1 MRNILNA
8 NEAISVPAN
17 LKDILDKQIINLR
30 EKSEIVKTVKLSSF
44 IHDMF
49 FLYDLGNIITKTYI
63 NELERSILI
72 YVSITYLGEI
82 NSTNEVDLITPQKKI
97 SFKFPKNVYKSQID
111 LELAKVKDEEK
122 INITNNKIQNFG
134 IL

>member
-122 INITNNKIQNFG
+122 INMTNNKIQNFG

>member
-17 LKDILDKQIINLR
+17 LNDILDKQIINLR
-30 EKSEIVKTVKLSSF
+30 EKSEIVRTVKLSSF

-97 SFKFPKNVYKSQID
+97 SFKFPRNVYKSQID

>member
-30 EKSEIVKTVKLSSF
+30 EKSEIVRTVKLSSF

-49 FLYDLGNIITKTYI
+49 FLYDLGNITTKTYI

>member
-1 MRNILNA
+1 
-8 NEAISVPAN
+8 
-17 LKDILDKQIINLR
+17 
-30 EKSEIVKTVKLSSF
+30 
-44 IHDMF
+44 MF
-49 FLYDLGNIITKTYI
+49 FLYDLGNITTKTYI

-122 INITNNKIQNFG
+122 INITNNKIQNLG

>member
-30 EKSEIVKTVKLSSF
+30 EKSEIVRTVKLSSF